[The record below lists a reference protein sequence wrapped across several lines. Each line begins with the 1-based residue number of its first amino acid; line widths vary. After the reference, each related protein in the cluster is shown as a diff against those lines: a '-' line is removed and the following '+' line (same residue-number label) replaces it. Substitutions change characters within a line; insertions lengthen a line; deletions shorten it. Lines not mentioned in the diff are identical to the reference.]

1 MIVLME
7 MEAVDDGIGTSFDTA
22 RAPEDRQQ
30 KPYGEFVNK
39 SKLGP

>member
-1 MIVLME
+1 MQ
-7 MEAVDDGIGTSFDTA
+7 MEAVGDGMGASFDTA
-22 RAPEDRQQ
+22 MAPEDRQQ